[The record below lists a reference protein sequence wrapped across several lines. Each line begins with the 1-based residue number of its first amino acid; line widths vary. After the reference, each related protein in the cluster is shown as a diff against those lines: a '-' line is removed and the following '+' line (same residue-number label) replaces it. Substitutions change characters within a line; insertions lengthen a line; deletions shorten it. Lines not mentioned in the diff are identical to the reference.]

1 MVHIELSPKSIL
13 ASRRARRTLVGAALI
28 AGASCVPARPTPPPA
43 APVASVPAQTSTR
56 TDSTRTAAAS
66 DTSLA
71 RLRRNAFEGADLS
84 PKPPV
89 QPLSPSDEQK
99 HLLLPPGYHVTP
111 VLTEP
116 AIQQP
121 ATISFDGNGRMFV
134 LELRTYMLDADA
146 RDQLAPVSRI
156 SRWED
161 RDNDGVYET
170 HTVFVD
176 SLVFPRF
183 ATPYGANAILTMES
197 NSNDVYKYTDT
208 NGDGR
213 ADKKEL
219 FTTNFG
225 RLANVEHLQSSLF
238 WSMDNW
244 LYSTVNQFRIRE
256 TPTGVIREPT
266 GFNDA
271 QWGATQDDDGKQWF
285 QNGWLGVP
293 GYFQVPI
300 VYGTFSDSNRYEP
313 NFDEIWGAPIGLA
326 DMQGGMPAVRK
337 PDGSLARGTAGSG
350 ANIYRGGRLPHD
362 LLGDY
367 FYGEVVGRV
376 VRRARPIDEE
386 GLVRVRNVYQNEK
399 AEFIRSTDPLFRPV
413 EIKSAPDGS
422 MYVVDMYHGII
433 QESQWTPKGSYVR
446 AKIEQYKLDKIV
458 GLGRIWRITHESAK
472 RDTTRPRM
480 LAERP
485 AQLVRHF
492 HHPNGWWRDMA
503 QQLLVLKKDR
513 SVVPALQRM
522 TRRDTMLVARFHALW
537 TLEGLGALDTSLV
550 RVAMRDPNPR
560 MRIQGIRASETLYKG
575 GDTTLAADWR
585 TLTRDASPDVVI
597 QAMMTLNTLKVPDA
611 APVVRTTLASNNARG
626 VQLFGKQILDPP
638 AGVAGRNLTVAQ
650 RATLEKGA
658 GIFRESC
665 SSCHGANGLGAPVPG
680 GTGTVA
686 PALAGSPRVTG
697 HPDYALN
704 VLLHG
709 LTGPIEGK
717 TYAGQ
722 IMVSQAQQ
730 TDEWIAAIASYIRST
745 MTNAASWVT
754 PEQVAAVRARTAART
769 TAWTYPELA
778 AVVPQ
783 LMQQQSTWKATASHE
798 PDRAVRA
805 FGTAGW
811 STVVPQQPGM
821 WFQFELPEPVT
832 LAELRFL
839 SAAPGGPP
847 GTPPRPAPYA
857 RGYKVQLSMD
867 GATWSAPVAEGQ
879 GSGPFTVIT
888 ITPARTRFVRITQ
901 TATTENAPPWGIQ
914 QLQLYELRADRPLR
928 SARATE

>member
-1 MVHIELSPKSIL
+1 M
-13 ASRRARRTLVGAALI
+13 
-28 AGASCVPARPTPPPA
+28 PA
-43 APVASVPAQTSTR
+43 AP
-56 TDSTRTAAAS
+56 
-66 DTSLA
+66 
-71 RLRRNAFEGADLS
+71 RRRDPFEGADLS
-84 PKPPV
+84 PKPPI
-89 QPLSPSDEQK
+89 QPLSPSDEAQRF
-99 HLLLPPGYHVTP
+99 LLPAGYRMTP

-121 ATISFDGNGRMFV
+121 AAISFDGDGRMFV
-134 LELRTYMLDADA
+134 LELRSYMLDLEAH
-146 RDQLAPVSRI
+146 DQLAPVSRI

-161 RDNDGVYET
+161 RDGDGVYET

-197 NSNDVYKYTDT
+197 NSNDVFKYTDT
-208 NGDGR
+208 NDDGR
-213 ADKKEL
+213 ADRKEL

-238 WSMDNW
+238 WAMDNW
-244 LYSTVNQFRIRE
+244 LYSTVNAFRVRE
-256 TPTGVIREPT
+256 TPAGVIREST

-271 QWGATQDDDGKQWF
+271 QWGASQDDDGTQWF

-293 GYFQVPI
+293 GYFQFPI
-300 VYGTFSDSNRYEP
+300 VYGTFVDSNRWDP
-313 NFDEIWGAPIGLA
+313 DFDEIHGAPIGIA

-350 ANIYRGGRLPHD
+350 SNVYRGHRLPRE
-362 LLGDY
+362 LNGDY

-376 VRRARPIDEE
+376 VRRIRPEKSE
-386 GLVRVRNVYQNEK
+386 GLTRLRNVYAPEK
-399 AEFIRSTDPLFRPV
+399 SEFIRSTDPLFRPV

-458 GLGRIWRITHESAK
+458 GLGRIWRLTHESAP

-480 LAERP
+480 SRETP

-503 QQLLVLKKDR
+503 QQLLVLRKDR
-513 SVVPALQRM
+513 SVVPALTAM
-522 TRRDTMLVARFHALW
+522 ARRDTMLVARFHALW
-537 TLEGLGALDTSLV
+537 TLEGLGTLDAALV
-550 RVAMRDPNPR
+550 REGMRDPNAR
-560 MRIQGIRASETLYKG
+560 MRIQAIRASETLYKG

-585 TLTRDASPDVVI
+585 RLAHDPSADVVI
-597 QAMMTLNTLKVPDA
+597 QAMMTMNTLRVPDA
-611 APVVRTTLASNNARG
+611 AAVVRATMAANRVRG
-626 VQLFGKQILDPP
+626 VQLVGAQILNPP
-638 AGVAGRNLTVAQ
+638 SNIPGRNFSPPQ
-650 RATLEKGA
+650 RIVIERGA
-658 GIFRESC
+658 AVFRESC
-665 SSCHGANGLGAPVPG
+665 ASCHGATGLGTPVAGG
-680 GTGTVA
+680 GTMA

-697 HPDYALN
+697 HADYVTK

-722 IMVSQAQQ
+722 IMVSQGQQ
-730 TDEWIAAIASYIRST
+730 SDEWIAAVASYVRNAF
-745 MTNAASWVT
+745 TNAASFVT
-754 PEQVAAVRARTAART
+754 PEQVAAVRAANRART
-769 TAWTYPELA
+769 TAWTYPELTA
-778 AVVPQ
+778 SVPA
-783 LMQQQSTWKATASHE
+783 LMHQQSTWKATASHE
-798 PDRAVRA
+798 SDRAVRA

-811 STVVPQQPGM
+811 STMAPQVPGM
-821 WFQFELPEPVT
+821 WFQFELPEPTT

-839 SAAPGGPP
+839 SSPGGGPP
-847 GTPPRPAPYA
+847 GGAPRPIPYA

-867 GATWSAPVAEGQ
+867 GATWSEPVAEGQ
-879 GSGPFTVIT
+879 GSGQSTT
-888 ITPARTRFVRITQ
+888 ITLAPARAKFVRITQ
-901 TATTENAPPWGIQ
+901 TATTENAPPWAIQ
-914 QLQLYELRADRPLR
+914 QLQLYEIRGAH
-928 SARATE
+928 